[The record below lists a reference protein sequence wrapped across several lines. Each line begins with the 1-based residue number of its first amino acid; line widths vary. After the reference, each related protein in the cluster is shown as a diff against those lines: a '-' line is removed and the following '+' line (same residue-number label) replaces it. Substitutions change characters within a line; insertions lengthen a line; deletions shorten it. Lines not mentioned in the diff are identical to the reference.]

1 MTDYITSKDTKKN
14 ELSHDASASQIFDR
28 FSKDFLR
35 FDFVFLLLAGQSS
48 NEFGSAPALFVG
60 SARSAS
66 LLFSNSLI
74 LDIKVHPKLH

>member
-1 MTDYITSKDTKKN
+1 MLYYKHRKKRKKTVHF
-14 ELSHDASASQIFDR
+14 HDASASQIFDR

>member
-1 MTDYITSKDTKKN
+1 LIIWNIERSET
-14 ELSHDASASQIFDR
+14 LHDASASQIFDR

-66 LLFSNSLI
+66 LCFVLFVFF
-74 LDIKVHPKLH
+74 DV